1 MDRGN
6 GRFRL
11 KWPWNWVVCGV
22 FVVVAGYFIGYLWSA
37 LLAALFLWWQRKRHP
52 EETPQGGYCLDRT
65 RKRLARLL
73 WSLLYLLLAAGCGVV
88 FFMGLGEDKSAW
100 EIKDWALE
108 IIGGGG
114 FAVFAV
120 CFVIETYTD
129 LRDALFPAKSK
140 LAKSI
145 RSQLPYPDEAPP
157 LEELFAMVDR
167 DIEANGQWFDR
178 LAIGKEWVFG
188 DEVTSI
194 ARIRGVFPRDEIKVH
209 YTNGRRQSARI
220 VELYIVDDRRQIQAT
235 GLRKPAELEAA
246 VSCLRLRAPEAF
258 FDSYAHMSD
267 FTGQSEEEWQAVE
280 RSFQRRREQRLAQR
294 EEQERYSTGSSADF
308 VLIDLQGRRTSRFDR
323 KTVEDQLTGLNGQGS
338 HFELEPVEVI
348 PMPGLAGVALS
359 RLSAGITN
367 QGLTLIITLKCS
379 AEPYTQEVVYKALAK
394 PVSERE
400 AWQAFADLLERK
412 QPPVFDRE
420 SGWQPLQPVEQPR
433 QQSRARLSL
442 SDRTGAT
449 RDYESFSRR
458 DVELAGEGLA
468 EGKYTV
474 VALFAGPRYLYLKA
488 GDKLDGRV
496 TVNASRPD
504 PDKLRVFETKC
515 TDHQA
520 QEWLLEMF
528 EGLFDPDFSQ
538 WKDITKQLEKQTK

>member
-1 MDRGN
+1 MDQGN

-88 FFMGLGEDKSAW
+88 FFMGFGEEKT
-100 EIKDWALE
+100 EISDWAVW
-108 IIGGGG
+108 IVSGGG

-129 LRDALFPAKSK
+129 LRDALFPARSK
-140 LAKSI
+140 LARSI

-178 LAIGKEWVFG
+178 LAIGREWVFG

-294 EEQERYSTGSSADF
+294 EEQER
-308 VLIDLQGRRTSRFDR
+308 LRDR
-323 KTVEDQLTGLNGQGS
+323 SG
-338 HFELEPVEVI
+338 
-348 PMPGLAGVALS
+348 A
-359 RLSAGITN
+359 
-367 QGLTLIITLKCS
+367 
-379 AEPYTQEVVYKALAK
+379 VY
-394 PVSERE
+394 V
-400 AWQAFADLLERK
+400 
-412 QPPVFDRE
+412 PPV
-420 SGWQPLQPVEQPR
+420 QQQVR
-433 QQSRARLSL
+433 QQSRAKLVY

-515 TDHQA
+515 IDHQA

-538 WKDITKQLEKQTK
+538 WKDITKQLEKKTK

>member
-22 FVVVAGYFIGYLWSA
+22 FVVGAGYFIGYLWSA

-52 EETPQGGYCLDRT
+52 GETPQGGYCLDRT

-88 FFMGLGEDKSAW
+88 FFMGFGEEKT
-100 EIKDWALE
+100 EISDWAVW
-108 IIGGGG
+108 IVSGGG
-114 FAVFAV
+114 FLLFAG
-120 CFVIETYTD
+120 CCLYETVTD

-167 DIEANGQWFDR
+167 DIQANGQWFDR
-178 LAIGKEWVFG
+178 VAIGKEWVLG
-188 DEVTSI
+188 DEVSSI

-209 YTNGRRQSARI
+209 YTNGRRQSARV

-235 GLRKPAELEAA
+235 GLRRPDELQAA
-246 VSCLRLRAPEAF
+246 VNCLRLRAPEAF
-258 FDSYAHMSD
+258 FDSYEHMSD
-267 FTGQSEEEWQAVE
+267 FTGQSEEEWQATE
-280 RSFQRRREQRLAQR
+280 RSYRRRRDQRLAQE
-294 EEQERYSTGSSADF
+294 EEQER
-308 VLIDLQGRRTSRFDR
+308 LRDR
-323 KTVEDQLTGLNGQGS
+323 SG
-338 HFELEPVEVI
+338 
-348 PMPGLAGVALS
+348 A
-359 RLSAGITN
+359 
-367 QGLTLIITLKCS
+367 
-379 AEPYTQEVVYKALAK
+379 VY
-394 PVSERE
+394 V
-400 AWQAFADLLERK
+400 
-412 QPPVFDRE
+412 PPV
-420 SGWQPLQPVEQPR
+420 QQQVR
-433 QQSRARLSL
+433 QQSRAKLVY

-449 RDYESFSRR
+449 REFSSFTRR

-474 VALFAGPRYLYLKA
+474 AALFAGPRYLYLKA

-515 TDHQA
+515 TDRQA